1 MNYLAHAFLAGD
13 APEALIG
20 NLMADFVRGKV
31 EEMEHLS
38 PGIRQGLLLHRA
50 IDRFTDTHL
59 VVQRSVGRLSPRW
72 HHYAPILVDVFYD
85 HFLAA
90 DWNRYASEPLA
101 VFSERVYEILR
112 QYQDVL
118 PPPMQD
124 AMVRM
129 RRQNWFMAYGTIEGI
144 GRALEKLS
152 VRIWHRSERVAQ
164 LDQAVAD
171 LRELHVPLHED
182 FTVFFPEL
190 RHHVAEQRAALA
202 ASAACPS
209 G

>member
-1 MNYLAHAFLAGD
+1 LNYLAHAFLAGD
-13 APEALIG
+13 DPEAIIG

-31 EEMEHLS
+31 EEMEHL
-38 PGIRQGLLLHRA
+38 PQGIRLGMLLHRA
-50 IDRFTDTHL
+50 IDRFTDSHL
-59 VVQRSVGRLSPRW
+59 VVQRSIHRLSVRW

-90 DWNRYASEPLA
+90 NWTRFSSEPLG

-124 AMVRM
+124 AMARM
-129 RRQNWFMAYGTIEGI
+129 RRQKWFMAYATIEGI
-144 GRALEKLS
+144 TLALEKLS

-171 LRELHVPLHED
+171 LRLHYGQLLDD
-182 FTVFFPEL
+182 FLIFFPDL
-190 RHHVAEQRAALA
+190 QKHVAEQRQIIAADLT
-202 ASAACPS
+202 CTP
-209 G
+209 

>member
-13 APEALIG
+13 DPEAIIG

-31 EEMEHLS
+31 EEMDHLS
-38 PGIRQGLLLHRA
+38 LGIRQGMLLHRA

-59 VVQRSVGRLSPRW
+59 VVQRSIHRLTDRW

-90 DWNRYASEPLA
+90 NWNRYSSEPLP
-101 VFSERVYEILR
+101 VFSERVYEVLR
-112 QYQDVL
+112 QYQDLL

-124 AMVRM
+124 SMVRM
-129 RRQNWFMAYGTIEGI
+129 RRQNWFMAYATIEGI
-144 GRALEKLS
+144 GLALEKLS

-171 LRELHVPLHED
+171 LREHFTPLLED
-182 FTVFFPEL
+182 FQVFFPEL
-190 RHHVAEQRAALA
+190 QHHVAQERQAIALA
-202 ASAACPS
+202 LSA
-209 G
+209 

>member
-13 APEALIG
+13 DPEAIIG

-38 PGIRQGLLLHRA
+38 LGIRQGMLLHRA
-50 IDRFTDTHL
+50 IDRFTDSHL
-59 VVQRSVGRLSPRW
+59 VVQRSIHRLTDRW

-90 DWNRYASEPLA
+90 NWSRYSHEPLP

-112 QYQDVL
+112 QYQELL
-118 PPPMQD
+118 PPPMQE
-124 AMVRM
+124 AMGRM
-129 RRQNWFMAYGTIEGI
+129 RRQNWFMAYATIEGI
-144 GRALEKLS
+144 GLALEKLS

-171 LRELHVPLHED
+171 LRRHFTPLLED
-182 FTVFFPEL
+182 FQVFFPEL
-190 RHHVAEQRAALA
+190 QKHVAQERQAIALA
-202 ASAACPS
+202 LPV
-209 G
+209 